1 NSMSKEQLQIPSNE
15 QLAAL
20 NDKIREGSY
29 REVYR
34 NKNLAIKK
42 LKKHVIKSVGSVK
55 IRIPTRVYLL
65 FRFGISDINKYE
77 RKWYDHIISK
87 APPEMHRCFAEVLA
101 VKKVNGFSYSIN
113 QLVLDADNQPSKT
126 LVQHGKIESSSF
138 WKKIEEL
145 EQFFKKH
152 SIPYFTI
159 GGYNICVQ
167 RQQDGSCFPVLIDY
181 KRIGIRT
188 FWHQLPLY
196 LKHFRDLKMERRF
209 QKMRDQLKGSGKE

>member
-1 NSMSKEQLQIPSNE
+1 MSKEQLQIPSNE

-87 APPEMHRCFAEVLA
+87 ARPEMHRCFAEVLA

-113 QLVLDADNQPSKT
+113 QLVLDPGNRPSRT
-126 LVQHGKIESSSF
+126 LSQHGKIERADF
-138 WKKIEEL
+138 WAVIEKLELCLKKT
-145 EQFFKKH
+145 QH
-152 SIPYFTI
+152 
-159 GGYNICVQ
+159 
-167 RQQDGSCFPVLIDY
+167 
-181 KRIGIRT
+181 
-188 FWHQLPLY
+188 PLFY
-196 LKHFRDLKMERRF
+196 YRR
-209 QKMRDQLKGSGKE
+209 S